1 MASTDAREWTLS
13 DLEAA
18 YAEAPPPVGER
29 VGALLACVATNGRL
43 MTIATAGP
51 SFGVMTDDGDRVLS
65 VREHRATSRVGTL
78 SYFPWHV
85 VTSSNGHDRPFFEDA
100 FAELELPT
108 PDPNEKLPGHLD
120 LGKLDTITEHQF
132 QGLLEFLEKLGPLAD
147 QGSAVS
153 PSPSR
158 ANVTTTP
165 TADPIPAA
173 PSPRLQFDGLR
184 FSDETIANYILALQC
199 KRFVILSG
207 ISGTGKTQLALAVAR
222 HFQPSNG
229 APPEKQDG
237 AELRHGRIIA
247 VRPDWTDNRGL
258 LGFFNPILDEYSSTE
273 FLDLLLAAREDEKLA
288 LVESRAPA
296 PYFVILDEMNLA
308 RVEHYF
314 SDFLSAMESGE
325 PIELHGNLALEER
338 DPEAGR
344 AIPRRITVPS
354 NLFFTGTVNVDETTY
369 MFSPKVLDR
378 AFTLEF
384 NEVDL
389 KGFGSRPMER
399 TPEPNDALRLREI
412 PESLQLAS
420 KPGSEHWDHLGEL
433 VSGELRRTVIALHTM
448 LEDHGRHFG
457 YRVVNEISRFVSL
470 AHEQA
475 EGGDEMLWAALD
487 LAVLQK
493 VLPKFHGTQ
502 QELEEVLR
510 AVFAFSINANAADA
524 PQEVDEIAAGWV
536 VRGGRLVSARPG
548 EQMPE
553 PRLPRTA
560 IKVRR
565 MLDRLRRQ
573 GFTSFIE

>member
-1 MASTDAREWTLS
+1 
-13 DLEAA
+13 
-18 YAEAPPPVGER
+18 
-29 VGALLACVATNGRL
+29 
-43 MTIATAGP
+43 MTISTAGP
-51 SFGVMTDDGDRVLS
+51 SFGVMTDDRVRVLS
-65 VREHRATSRVGTL
+65 IREHRATSRSGTL

-85 VTSSNGHDRPFFEDA
+85 ATSAAGQGRSFFEST
-100 FAELELPT
+100 FAELELPI
-108 PDPNEKLPGHLD
+108 PEPNKKLPGHLD
-120 LGKLDTITEHQF
+120 LGNLETLTEHQF
-132 QGLLEFLEKLGPLAD
+132 RGLLEFLKKLGPLPEH
-147 QGSAVS
+147 GISVP

-158 ANVTTTP
+158 VPVKSTLPGDPESATP
-165 TADPIPAA
+165 A
-173 PSPRLQFDGLR
+173 PRLHFDGLR
-184 FSDETIANYILALQC
+184 FTDETIANYILALQC

-222 HFQPSNG
+222 HFQPPVE
-229 APPEKQDG
+229 APSDNPNG
-237 AELRHGRIIA
+237 AELRYGRMIA

-258 LGFFNPILDEYSSTE
+258 LGFFNPILNEYSSTE
-273 FLDLLLAAREDEKLA
+273 FLDLLLAAREEEQLA
-288 LVESRAPA
+288 REEGRGPA
-296 PYFVILDEMNLA
+296 PFFVILDEMNLA

-325 PIELHGNLALEER
+325 AIELHGNLALEEKSA
-338 DPEAGR
+338 EAGR
-344 AIPRRITVPS
+344 AIPRRIAVPS

-389 KGFGSRPMER
+389 KGFGSRPME
-399 TPEPNDALRLREI
+399 TTAEPSDALRLREV
-412 PESLQLAS
+412 PESLHLVS
-420 KPGSEHWDHLGEL
+420 KAGSEHWDQLGEL
-433 VSGELRRTVIALHTM
+433 VSGELRRTVINLHTM

-457 YRVVNEISRFVSL
+457 YRVANEISRFVSL
-470 AHEQA
+470 AHDQA
-475 EGGDEMLWAALD
+475 EGGDDMLWAALD

-502 QELEEVLR
+502 QELEGVLR
-510 AVFAFSINANAADA
+510 AVFAFSLSASATES
-524 PQEVDEIAAGWV
+524 PQELDEIAAGWV

-548 EQMPE
+548 EQWPE